1 MPKKKETK
9 TETKDI
15 KYETKKEEVKKEE
28 SKYEKEA
35 KKEEAP
41 KEPQLPSNLPL
52 EVQEKLK
59 VIKEKL
65 GKFQKGILEKFDK
78 YIVGIALLPPPRP
91 PAPNMP
97 PDIYAEEQKRYEQE
111 KDKYHTLV
119 LIDDA
124 EPTKMSKFEL
134 RDKLTA
140 IMDATAKEIDPNI
153 LPQTL
158 LLSELWQNCYDA
170 KYDLLQ
176 LIGMSAPIYDTGML
190 GAIRIAEIHKTM
202 VLKKFEKYI
211 VAYVLAGSLVQGKAT
226 KDSDI
231 DVFVVIDDTD
241 VKKMTRAELRDK
253 LRAII
258 IGMGIEAGEITGLRN
273 KINIQIYILTDFWD
287 SIRESNPVIFTFLR
301 DGVPFYDRGIFM
313 PWKQL
318 LKMGKIKP
326 SPEAIDMFMSS
337 GEQTLEKVKFRLR
350 DIGTEDFFW
359 ATSTPSQAALMLY
372 GIPPPAP
379 KEIAEVLREVFVKK
393 EGLLEEEYVKI
404 WENILQIRKDIEHGV
419 RKEITGK
426 ELDKLL
432 EDSEKYLKRLKRLFT
447 QIEKLKEEENMI
459 NTYDTLQTV
468 LRDVLK
474 IEGVET
480 APEGEL
486 AHIFEEKLIATGKV
500 PAKFLR
506 TLHAAMKAK
515 ADYDAGKLTKTEV
528 EKMRKESNE
537 LMRFLI
543 DHIHRKKAHEL
554 ERTKLRIKVGQKYGE
569 VTMLGNTAFIVRDMD
584 APERVMEKAP
594 INPDGSLGNAGP
606 CKPEEFEQALTKL
619 VAVRIT
625 LKEPLFESLKRFF
638 GKDYEVLM

>member
-1 MPKKKETK
+1 MAKKK
-9 TETKDI
+9 TETKA
-15 KYETKKEEVKKEE
+15 EQKEV
-28 SKYEKEA
+28 KYEKET

-41 KEPQLPSNLPL
+41 KGPQLPANLPP
-52 EVQEKLK
+52 EVQAKLK
-59 VIKEKL
+59 IIKEKL
-65 GKFQKGILEKFDK
+65 EKFQKQILEKFDK

-91 PAPNMP
+91 PAPNLP
-97 PDIYAEEQKRYEQE
+97 PDIFAEEQKRYEQE

-119 LIDDA
+119 LIDDT
-124 EPTKMSKFEL
+124 EPTKMTKGEL

-140 IMDATAKEIDPNI
+140 IMDATSREIDPNI
-153 LPQTL
+153 YPQTL

-190 GAIRIAEIHKTM
+190 GAIRIAELHKTM

-211 VAYVLAGSLVQGKAT
+211 VAYVLAGSLVQGRAT

-258 IGMGIEAGEITGLRN
+258 IGMGIEAGEITGIRN

-287 SIRESNPVIFTFLR
+287 SIKESNPVIFTFLR

-326 SPEAIDMFMSS
+326 SAEAIDIFMSS
-337 GEQTLEKVKFRLR
+337 GEQTLERVKFKLR
-350 DIGTEDFFW
+350 DVGTEDFFW
-359 ATSTPSQAALMLY
+359 ALSTPSQAALMLY

-379 KEIAEVLREVFVKK
+379 KELGDVLREVFVKK
-393 EGLLEEEYVKI
+393 EKLLEEEYIKI
-404 WENILQIRKDIEHGV
+404 WEDVLKIRKDIEHGV
-419 RKEITGK
+419 KKEVTGK
-426 ELDKLL
+426 EIDKLL
-432 EDSEKYLKRLKRLFT
+432 SDSEKYMKRLQRLFT
-447 QIEKLKEEENMI
+447 QIEKVKEEESMI
-459 NTYDTLQTV
+459 NIYDTVQTV

-474 IEGVET
+474 MEGIET
-480 APEGEL
+480 ASEGEL
-486 AHIFEEKLIATGKV
+486 AHTFEEKLIATGKV

-506 TLHAAMKAK
+506 TLHALIKAK

-528 EKMRKESNE
+528 DKMRKETGE
-537 LMRFLI
+537 LIRFLI
-543 DHIHRKKAHEL
+543 DYIHRKKAHEL
-554 ERTKLRIKVGQKYGE
+554 EKAKLRIKHGQKYGE
-569 VTMLGNTAFIVRDMD
+569 VTVLGNTAYIVRDMD
-584 APERVMEKAP
+584 APEKIMEKAP
-594 INPDGSLGNAGP
+594 INPDGSLGNTGP
-606 CKPEEFEQALTKL
+606 CTPEEYEQALAKL
-619 VAVRIT
+619 VPIKIT
-625 LKEPLFESLKRFF
+625 LKEPLFASLTRFF
-638 GKDYEVLM
+638 GKDYEVLI